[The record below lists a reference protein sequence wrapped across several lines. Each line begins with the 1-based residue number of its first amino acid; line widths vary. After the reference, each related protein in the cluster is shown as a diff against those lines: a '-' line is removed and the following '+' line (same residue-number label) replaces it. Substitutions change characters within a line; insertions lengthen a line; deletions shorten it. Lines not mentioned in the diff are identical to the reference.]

1 MYFRQVLRF
10 VLILSLVVG
19 CFPVVWSQSLLELV
33 PQEATKITLLRG
45 IPAMEVDS
53 MESTGR
59 LQELLGRSN
68 KLGMKEDAVIFEVSN
83 DSVFARFLLLQPNGA
98 FEPDSIRSI
107 LKLEESS
114 PEENAKGV
122 SYYKED
128 NFYVAWNA
136 TIVLTGMVNP
146 KYYYYEEENYYN
158 DSYEDVDPESDKL
171 SLERANE
178 LFDRIFV
185 PDPSTSMKFLEEELE
200 PVATSDIVY
209 INTINERM
217 YLPMMG
223 RINRNLDDDE
233 EDDGFFSGYAIT
245 CANFK
250 DGHIDMQIYIHQNP
264 LLNNFLDML
273 MQKGISPALL
283 KYINGEDVFAFTSLS
298 VDAAVFWKQFKKMQ
312 MEGGNRFPGD
322 GPDIFRSFLPKSLM
336 WEFIDFDKI
345 TDLFPGEIVMALTGI
360 KEMDVRYVSY
370 DMVEGQVKKVTQTR
384 KEMESVRVIAFTTD
398 DEETIQEIL
407 GSLVKNEWLIDRDGY
422 YEIRNRTEN
431 RYGGYGGY
439 GNSGKKERMFLRMD
453 GEVIV
458 VTNDRDILK
467 DDFNGYKGNQS
478 VFGELKDLISSR
490 GLVIWG
496 DITRLSEDERDAYT
510 SGSVVRN
517 PLSNLG
523 MRNSDI
529 FTGSVMYGGNLN
541 DRVMEGRVV
550 FESTPSE
557 AYYEFIESRI
567 IQF

>member
-10 VLILSLVVG
+10 VLILSFVAG
-19 CFPVVWSQSLLELV
+19 CFPVVRSESLLELV

-53 MESTGR
+53 TESTGR

-68 KLGMKEDAVIFEVSN
+68 ELGMKEDGVIFEVSN

-107 LKLEESS
+107 LELEDSDLEE
-114 PEENAKGV
+114 NDKGI

-128 NFYVAWNA
+128 NYYVAWNA
-136 TIVLTGMVNP
+136 AMVLTGMVNP

-217 YLPMMG
+217 YL
-223 RINRNLDDDE
+223 
-233 EDDGFFSGYAIT
+233 
-245 CANFK
+245 
-250 DGHIDMQIYIHQNP
+250 
-264 LLNNFLDML
+264 
-273 MQKGISPALL
+273 
-283 KYINGEDVFAFTSLS
+283 
-298 VDAAVFWKQFKKMQ
+298 
-312 MEGGNRFPGD
+312 
-322 GPDIFRSFLPKSLM
+322 
-336 WEFIDFDKI
+336 
-345 TDLFPGEIVMALTGI
+345 
-360 KEMDVRYVSY
+360 
-370 DMVEGQVKKVTQTR
+370 
-384 KEMESVRVIAFTTD
+384 
-398 DEETIQEIL
+398 
-407 GSLVKNEWLIDRDGY
+407 
-422 YEIRNRTEN
+422 
-431 RYGGYGGY
+431 
-439 GNSGKKERMFLRMD
+439 RMD

-467 DDFNGYKGNQS
+467 EDFNGYKGDQS
-478 VFGELKDLISSR
+478 VSGELKDLISSR
-490 GLVIWG
+490 GMVIWG
-496 DITRLSEDERDAYT
+496 DITRLSEDEREAYT
-510 SGSVVRN
+510 SCYVAKK

-541 DRVMEGRVV
+541 DRVMGGRVV
-550 FESTPSE
+550 FDSTPSE
-557 AYYEFIESRI
+557 AYYEFIKARI